1 MAADE
6 PRRGPGRRPGE
17 SRTREAILD
26 AARRRF
32 GEQGYDGTTIR
43 GIAADAGVNPAL
55 VHHFYGTKERLFAAA
70 MRLPVVPSEI
80 ITVVLGAERDRL
92 GAEFGRR
99 IGEILIGTVL
109 RAWDVADIRT
119 AFLGLLRAAATTE
132 QGVVML
138 REFVTSTILA
148 SLTEVAGL
156 SDDAE
161 GRYRATLVAS
171 QVVGLGF
178 ARYVLG
184 LGPLAAASN
193 DDLVAAIGPTVQ
205 RYLTGDIGAV
215 TSGRAASA
223 RSRVAAVDDD
233 RLARDERVGGDQR
246 EDGLGHVRHGDVALH
261 RRPGGAPLR
270 QPLVVLAQRPLHPLA
285 RDPARRDVMPS
296 PGQPQRGG
304 CWLRRR

>member
-1 MAADE
+1 VAADE

-32 GEQGYDGTTIR
+32 GEQGYDGATIR

-80 ITVVLGAERDRL
+80 ITLALGAERDRL
-92 GAEFGRR
+92 GEEFGRR
-99 IGEILIGTVL
+99 LGGILIGTVL

-119 AFLGLLRAAATTE
+119 AFLGLLRSAATTE
-132 QGVVML
+132 QGVVIL

-148 SLTEVAGL
+148 SLTQVARLG
-156 SDDAE
+156 DDAE
-161 GRYRATLVAS
+161 GRYRASLVAS

-184 LGPLAAASN
+184 LEPLASATTE
-193 DDLVAAIGPTVQ
+193 DLVAAIGPTVQ
-205 RYLTGDIGAV
+205 RYLTGDIGTGDIGV
-215 TSGRAASA
+215 
-223 RSRVAAVDDD
+223 
-233 RLARDERVGGDQR
+233 RL
-246 EDGLGHVRHGDVALH
+246 
-261 RRPGGAPLR
+261 
-270 QPLVVLAQRPLHPLA
+270 
-285 RDPARRDVMPS
+285 
-296 PGQPQRGG
+296 
-304 CWLRRR
+304 